1 MKLTFAGILL
11 TMMLSFCIC
20 DPVFACHDQ
29 GQGKSQDCGD
39 LGDIATAPEPSTY
52 WLFAIG
58 ILGLATVSRLKSSR
72 PGTMP
77 LK

>member
-1 MKLTFAGILL
+1 MKRAIAGILL
-11 TMMLSFCIC
+11 TILLSFGFCG
-20 DPVFACHDQ
+20 PLLACHDR

-39 LGDIATAPEPSTY
+39 LGDIATAPEPSTF

-58 ILGLATVSRLKSSR
+58 VLGLATVSRLKSTR
-72 PGTMP
+72 TGATP

>member
-20 DPVFACHDQ
+20 DPVLACHDQ

-58 ILGLATVSRLKSSR
+58 ILGLVTVSRLKSSR

>member
-1 MKLTFAGILL
+1 MKPTITSILL
-11 TMMLSFCIC
+11 TMMLSFCFC
-20 DPVFACHDQ
+20 GPVLACHDQ

-39 LGDIATAPEPSTY
+39 LGDIATAPEPSTF

-58 ILGLATVSRLKSSR
+58 VLGLATVSRLKSSR
-72 PGTMP
+72 PGATP

>member
-1 MKLTFAGILL
+1 MKRTISRILL

-20 DPVFACHDQ
+20 SPVLACHDR
-29 GQGKSQDCGD
+29 GQGKSQDCDD
-39 LGDIATAPEPSTY
+39 LGDIATAPEPSTL

-58 ILGLATVSRLKSSR
+58 VLGLAAASRLKSSR

-77 LK
+77 QK